1 MSPLERLLEQLR
13 SDLDNLDGQ
22 NLANLA
28 RAFDRNVYK
37 AVAGDIDA
45 LTKLLQLEKIG
56 VSVRNTTEYKRL
68 LSNIETALAKWAGYM
83 EVNVPT
89 VAGQGITYGID
100 AADALMKAQITGT
113 FRKMNPQAVEK
124 LLGYLQEGSPLYK
137 RIGTMS
143 SYYPGLIA
151 DAIVGG
157 VSAGKNPRYI
167 ADLIT
172 KHLGMSLTDS
182 LRTTRTVQIWSY
194 REANRASYIANSD
207 VVEGWI
213 WYATLD
219 NECCMSC
226 IAQHGTEH
234 PLDETLDDHYNG
246 HCAMIPKVVKG
257 DPNIRTGEDWFNSL
271 SESQQKG
278 YMGEGKWQAWQ
289 DGKFEFAAL
298 SKQHDDEVYTTMR
311 SEASLKDLLGE

>member
-1 MSPLERLLEQLR
+1 MSPLERLLEQIR
-13 SDLDNLDGQ
+13 SNLDNLDGQ

-45 LTKLLQLEKIG
+45 LEKLMKMETLG

-68 LSNIETALAKWAGYM
+68 LSNIETALTKWAGYM

-113 FRKMNPQAVEK
+113 FRKMNPEAVEK

-137 RIGTMS
+137 RIGFMS
-143 SYYPGLIA
+143 THYPGLIA
-151 DAIVGG
+151 DAIVNG
-157 VSAGKNPRYI
+157 VTAGKNPRYI

-172 KHLGMSLTDS
+172 KHLGMALTNS

-194 REANRASYIANSD
+194 REANRASYVANSD
-207 VVEGWI
+207 VVEKWI

-219 NECCMSC
+219 SECCMSC
-226 IAQHGTEH
+226 IA
-234 PLDETLDDHYNG
+234 LS
-246 HCAMIPKVVKG
+246 
-257 DPNIRTGEDWFNSL
+257 IRSWNRLENQNTN
-271 SESQQKG
+271 
-278 YMGEGKWQAWQ
+278 
-289 DGKFEFAAL
+289 
-298 SKQHDDEVYTTMR
+298 
-311 SEASLKDLLGE
+311 